1 MTNKPS
7 LRKSNPVLLRTI
19 GQAAVEAG
27 EENNDSRMK
36 AAGERALRLA
46 EEGEAASRKAI
57 RKGKSGFVIENG
69 HRMIIE
75 K

>member
-1 MTNKPS
+1 MTDKITPS
-7 LRKSNPVLLRTI
+7 TSTPRSRG
-19 GQAAVEAG
+19 GQATAEAG
-27 EENNDSRMK
+27 TDNDEPGMV

-46 EEGEAASRKAI
+46 EESGRASRKAI
-57 RKGKSGFVIENG
+57 RKGKSGFVIEDG